1 MNMKYWHKYL
11 PKAIAAKKMVAIK
24 IGASFIVPDEISS
37 VVYNLYS
44 AVIFKLCPTIF
55 DVMLSLKLISDVRY
69 ISILHKCYLIQYS
82 TCHLNK
88 NTVNICI
95 G

>member
-1 MNMKYWHKYL
+1 MNMKYWHEYL
-11 PKAIAAKKMVAIK
+11 PKAIAAKKIVAMK
-24 IGASFIVPDEISS
+24 IGTSFIVPDEISS
-37 VVYNLYS
+37 VVYS

-55 DVMLSLKLISDVRY
+55 DVMLSLKLIGDIRY
-69 ISILHKCYLIQYS
+69 ISILHKFYFIQYS